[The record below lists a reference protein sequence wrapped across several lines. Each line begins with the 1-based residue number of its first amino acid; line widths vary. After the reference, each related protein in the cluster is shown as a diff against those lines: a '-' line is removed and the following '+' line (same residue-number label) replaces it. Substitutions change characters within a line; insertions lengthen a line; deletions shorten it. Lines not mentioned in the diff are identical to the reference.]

1 MKELNKAEIP
11 SAIYY
16 PLSLKSQKAFKH
28 CPKASSGLKNSELLS
43 KRVFSIPMHAYMHNE
58 DKERIVHTINN
69 LS

>member
-16 PLSLKSQKAFKH
+16 PLSLKSQEAFKH
-28 CPKASSGLKNSELLS
+28 CPEASSGLKNSELLS
-43 KRVFSIPMHAYMHNE
+43 KRVFSIPMHAYMLDE
-58 DKERIVHTINN
+58 DKERIVHTLNN